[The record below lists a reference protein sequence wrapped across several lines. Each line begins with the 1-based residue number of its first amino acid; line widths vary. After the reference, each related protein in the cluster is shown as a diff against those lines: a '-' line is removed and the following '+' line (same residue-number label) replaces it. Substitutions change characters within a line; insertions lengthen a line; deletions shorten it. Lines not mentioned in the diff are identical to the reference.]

1 MLEVRKVVNKFFPDK
16 LSFLVLTA
24 ACSVILIS
32 MGLRQTFGLFFS
44 AFENSLGV
52 TRTEFGLAIGIQ
64 MLFWGMFAPIFGLLA
79 DKFGGNKAVFL
90 GFVIFGL
97 GIFMLYSGPN
107 TGIFF
112 QLALGVLIGIALG
125 ATAIGVPVSEVGKH
139 FPNETR
145 TIATGIVTAAA
156 SIGYFLSPLLTKYSL
171 VNYDW
176 EQTLKY
182 FMIFIVFGLI
192 TSLFLLPAKSLI
204 NSSQADR
211 EQTFFSAIKEAFSHK
226 GYVLL
231 VLGFFVCGFQITLV
245 GTHIPGYMQ
254 ERGMSG
260 WPATIILALIGF
272 FNIFGTLGMGYLGTK
287 YKKKNLLSIL
297 YSLRAVSICVFIFSP
312 PSMINSIIFG
322 VTFGLLWLSTVPP
335 TNGIVAQIF
344 GTKYLSTLFGI
355 VFLCHQFGAF
365 AGAFLGGY
373 FFDVFGSYDYAWYMA
388 IALSIFATAV
398 HYPIDEK
405 KLIRHTVAN

>member
-1 MLEVRKVVNKFFPDK
+1 MIKFIPNR
-16 LSFLVLTA
+16 LALIVLIS
-24 ACSVILIS
+24 ACSIILIS
-32 MGLRQTFGLFFS
+32 MGLRQTFGLFFK
-44 AFENSLGV
+44 AFEEGIGC

-64 MLFWGMFAPIFGLLA
+64 MLLWGIFAPIFGFLA
-79 DKFGGNKAVFL
+79 DKFGGNKAVFI
-90 GFVIFGL
+90 GFIIFGL
-97 GIFMLYSGPN
+97 GIYMLYSGPN
-107 TGIFF
+107 TGIYF
-112 QLALGVLIGIALG
+112 QISLGVLVGTALG

-145 TIATGIVTAAA
+145 TLATGYVTAAA
-156 SIGYFLSPLLTKYSL
+156 SIGYFLSPLFTQYSL
-171 VNYDW
+171 GAVGW

-182 FMIFIVFGLI
+182 FMYFIAFGLI
-192 TSLFLLPAKSLI
+192 ASLFLLPSKTII

-211 EQTFFSAIKEAFSHK
+211 DQSFVSALKEAFVHK
-226 GYVLL
+226 GYILL
-231 VLGFFVCGFQITLV
+231 ALGFFVCGFQITLV

-254 ERGMSG
+254 DRGMEG
-260 WPATIILALIGF
+260 WSATIILALIGF

-297 YSLRAVSICVFIFSP
+297 YALRAVSICVFIFSP
-312 PSMINSIIFG
+312 PSLLNSIIFG
-322 VTFGLLWLSTVPP
+322 ITFGLLWLSTVPP

-373 FFDVFGSYDYAWYMA
+373 FYDLYGSYDYAWYIA
-388 IALSIFATAV
+388 IALSIFATLV
-398 HYPIDEK
+398 HYPIDESR
-405 KLIRHTVAN
+405 IVRVGNTI

>member
-1 MLEVRKVVNKFFPDK
+1 
-16 LSFLVLTA
+16 
-24 ACSVILIS
+24 
-32 MGLRQTFGLFFS
+32 MGLRQTFGLFFK
-44 AFENSLGV
+44 AFEEGIGC

-64 MLFWGMFAPIFGLLA
+64 MLFWGMFAPLFGIIA

-90 GFVIFGL
+90 GFLIFAL

-107 TGIFF
+107 TGIYF
-112 QLALGVLIGIALG
+112 QLALGVLVGTALG

-171 VNYDW
+171 VEFDW

-182 FMIFIVFGLI
+182 FMIFIVIGLVASI
-192 TSLFLLPAKSLI
+192 FLLPAKTVI
-204 NSSQADR
+204 NSSKADR
-211 EQTFFSAIKEAFSHK
+211 DQTFFSAIKEAFSHR
-226 GYVLL
+226 GYILL

-254 ERGMSG
+254 DRGMAG
-260 WPATIILALIGF
+260 WSATIILALIGF

-297 YSLRAVSICVFIFSP
+297 YSLRALSICVFIFSP
-312 PSMINSIIFG
+312 PSMLNSIIFG
-322 VTFGLLWLSTVPP
+322 ITFGLLWLSTVPP

-373 FFDVFGSYDYAWYMA
+373 FFDTYGSYDYAWYMA
-388 IALSIFATAV
+388 IALSIFATIV
-398 HYPIDEK
+398 HYPIDETSCMMS
-405 KLIRHTVAN
+405 LIRNQK

>member
-1 MLEVRKVVNKFFPDK
+1 MIKFVPNKLALIVL
-16 LSFLVLTA
+16 LS
-24 ACSVILIS
+24 ACSIILIS
-32 MGLRQTFGLFFS
+32 MGLRQTFGLFFK
-44 AFENSLGV
+44 AFEEGIGC

-64 MLFWGMFAPIFGLLA
+64 MLFWGIFAPIFGFLA
-79 DKFGGNKAVFL
+79 DRFGGNKAVFA
-90 GFVIFGL
+90 GFIICGL
-97 GIFMLYSGPN
+97 GIYMLYAGPN
-107 TGIFF
+107 TGIYF
-112 QLALGVLIGIALG
+112 QISLGVLVGTALG

-145 TIATGIVTAAA
+145 TLATGYVTAAA
-156 SIGYFLSPLLTKYSL
+156 SIGYFLSPLFTQYSL
-171 VNYDW
+171 GAVGW
-176 EQTLKY
+176 EQTLKFFMY
-182 FMIFIVFGLI
+182 FIAFGLI
-192 TSLFLLPAKSLI
+192 ASLFLLPTKTII

-211 EQTFFSAIKEAFSHK
+211 DQSFTSAIKEAFAHK
-226 GYVLL
+226 GYILL

-254 ERGMSG
+254 ERGMGG
-260 WPATIILALIGF
+260 WSATIILALIGL

-297 YSLRAVSICVFIFSP
+297 YALRAVSICVFIFSP
-312 PSMINSIIFG
+312 PSLLNSIIFG
-322 VTFGLLWLSTVPP
+322 ITFGLLWLSTVPP

-373 FFDVFGSYDYAWYMA
+373 FYDLYGSYDYAWYIA
-388 IALSIFATAV
+388 IALSIFATIV
-398 HYPIDEK
+398 HYPIDERR
-405 KLIRHTVAN
+405 IVRVDNTI

>member
-1 MLEVRKVVNKFFPDK
+1 
-16 LSFLVLTA
+16 
-24 ACSVILIS
+24 
-32 MGLRQTFGLFFS
+32 MGLRQTFGLFFK
-44 AFENSLGV
+44 AFEEGIGC

-64 MLFWGMFAPIFGLLA
+64 MLFWGIFAPIFGFLA
-79 DKFGGNKAVFL
+79 DKLGGSKAVFI
-90 GFVIFGL
+90 GFIIFGL

-107 TGIFF
+107 TGIYF
-112 QLALGVLIGIALG
+112 QISLGVLVGTALG

-145 TIATGIVTAAA
+145 TLATGYVTAAA
-156 SIGYFLSPLLTKYSL
+156 SIGYFLSPLFTQYSL
-171 VNYDW
+171 GTVGW

-182 FMIFIVFGLI
+182 FMYFIAFGLI
-192 TSLFLLPAKSLI
+192 ASLFLLPSKNII

-211 EQTFFSAIKEAFSHK
+211 DQSFVSAIKEAFTHK
-226 GYVLL
+226 GYILL

-254 ERGMSG
+254 ERGMGG
-260 WPATIILALIGF
+260 WSATIILALIGL

-297 YSLRAVSICVFIFSP
+297 YALRAMSICIFIFSP
-312 PSMINSIIFG
+312 PSLFNSIIFG
-322 VTFGLLWLSTVPP
+322 ITFGLLWLSTVPP

-373 FFDVFGSYDYAWYMA
+373 FYDLHGSYDYAWYIA
-388 IALSIFATAV
+388 IVLSIFATLV
-398 HYPIDEK
+398 HYPINEERIVRERLK
-405 KLIRHTVAN
+405 I

>member
-1 MLEVRKVVNKFFPDK
+1 MQKFFPNK
-16 LSFLVLTA
+16 LSLIVLVS

-32 MGLRQTFGLFFS
+32 MGLRQTFGLFFE
-44 AFENSLGV
+44 AFENGLGV

-64 MLFWGMFAPIFGLLA
+64 MLFWGFFAPIFGILA

-90 GFVIFGL
+90 GFLIFAL

-107 TGIFF
+107 TGIYF
-112 QLALGVLIGIALG
+112 QIALGVLVGIALG

-171 VNYDW
+171 VQFDW
-176 EQTLKY
+176 ENTLRY
-182 FMIFIVFGLI
+182 FMIFIVIGLLV
-192 TSLFLLPAKSLI
+192 SLFLFPAKTVI

-211 EQTFFSAIKEAFSHK
+211 DQTFLSALKEAFSHK

-254 ERGMSG
+254 DRGMAG
-260 WPATIILALIGF
+260 WSATIILALIGF

-287 YKKKNLLSIL
+287 YKKKNLLSVL
-297 YSLRAVSICVFIFSP
+297 YSLRAVSICIFIFSP
-312 PSMINSIIFG
+312 PSMLNSIIFG

-373 FFDVFGSYDYAWYMA
+373 FYDNYGSYDYAWYMA
-388 IALSIFATAV
+388 IALSIFATII
-398 HYPIDEK
+398 HYPINERRIVRVDNT
-405 KLIRHTVAN
+405 I